1 MDYKALQEHIHEL
14 AAYEDLIE
22 HKYRLSDSD
31 EAKLTLGLIYSVISV
46 VGALGEHLSRNNAA
60 MSQKELVGCI
70 ESVIATTALC
80 ALELELNYEQLHY
93 TGMQLADSSC
103 LADMQLAVMC
113 AAGMLGDECVY
124 PQPEKEVARQGGTMI
139 SNALGCLY
147 KTVELEVVEAVMTE
161 FMAKT
166 DDDFGGEP
174 LDVHS
179 L

>member
-22 HKYRLSDSD
+22 HKYRLTDSD
-31 EAKLTLGLIYSVISV
+31 AAKLTLGLIYSVISV

-70 ESVIATTALC
+70 ESVVATTALC

-93 TGMQLADSSC
+93 TG
-103 LADMQLAVMC
+103 MQLAVMC